1 MKITIGSWLHPHAHA
16 RLDGIHLLREEPRQ
30 FSVLRGTHLVGT
42 PAGTRINATANGRRP
57 QAAGL
62 RARPEPSEG
71 NVRQLSPALK
81 SSADTN
87 TEPRATPS
95 LRAGSRSSNHH
106 AAACFLVELPRT
118 GRERDQAVGR
128 GRQGSTTTDMPV
140 RSQFSVLRSS
150 SLRQLSAPAV
160 RDTVFAELITPELP

>member
-1 MKITIGSWLHPHAHA
+1 MKRRPPDLVALKITIGSWLHPHAHA
-16 RLDGIHLLREEPRQ
+16 CLDGIHLLREEPRQ

-106 AAACFLVELPRT
+106 AAACFLVELHEPAQNS
-118 GRERDQAVGR
+118 GQ
-128 GRQGSTTTDMPV
+128 ML
-140 RSQFSVLRSS
+140 VLCGGGA
-150 SLRQLSAPAV
+150 QLHALAAGLDNAQ
-160 RDTVFAELITPELP
+160 R